1 LNDGTIESGP
11 SRQERSQFVVLA
23 TPFEQITSISDLA
36 LEGGFCESRAV
47 NVH

>member
-1 LNDGTIESGP
+1 LDDGTIESDP

-23 TPFEQITSISDLA
+23 TPSEQIRRIFDLA
-36 LEGGFCESRAV
+36 LESGFCESRAL